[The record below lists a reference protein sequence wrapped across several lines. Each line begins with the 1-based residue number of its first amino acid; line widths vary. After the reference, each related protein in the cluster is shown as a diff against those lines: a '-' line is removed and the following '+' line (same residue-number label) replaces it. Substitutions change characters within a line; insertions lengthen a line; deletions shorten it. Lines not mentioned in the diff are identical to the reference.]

1 MKMSKIITEMFSKK
15 KKIKDEAEKD
25 NKCSIC
31 IQDFDKNTVVLEC
44 GHLFHFNCLITWSKN
59 NTTCPLCRRNISIK
73 SNYSLERKIK
83 IGDLIPIIYI
93 ISFLIILFSLISST
107 RTSSSLKMTIKKIYN
122 LNKGLAKDIFQLIK
136 LIVQLV
142 FLVILK
148 GLSLMVINIV
158 KNLGYTIFILIKIIF
173 CLLKVIIIILLG
185 FLLICINVVI
195 DSMNLIVFINEK
207 LFKVF

>member
-1 MKMSKIITEMFSKK
+1 MWSFNYK
-15 KKIKDEAEKD
+15 
-25 NKCSIC
+25 
-31 IQDFDKNTVVLEC
+31 V
-44 GHLFHFNCLITWSKN
+44 FHFNCLITWSKN

-93 ISFLIILFSLISST
+93 LSFLILLFSLISST